1 MPPKR
6 PADDLD
12 VATAIQAAGI
22 KDDDWIQKLLEVDKE
37 QLTLIASLIVN
48 KSNIDNR
55 TIKKTR
61 TALSAAKWTDF
72 AARAGLPE
80 DPRYL
85 KLGYFET
92 PVYLLPPSFHKAV
105 FESSWH
111 AQDVYQEAVEQTRE
125 GSRLRILDPYL
136 VSILALFQGRII
148 DKPEE
153 AMPATAFATGG
164 EVEHKVIMI
173 GGMLFFVIEAESNKP
188 SSNNLAQLFLGL
200 LSTAKVNKQADFE
213 GLRVYGLL
221 TNLNRF
227 ALYSYN
233 PVSNMFCRDDEI
245 FVGTLRDSFS
255 SGMIHVTNKIFSVVL
270 FAFIEGL
277 RAMVKK
283 SKRRAA
289 KRDVGCFAHHNHD
302 ATNASP

>member
-1 MPPKR
+1 VVNHTLYSNTPIGKGWTTPKR

-61 TALSAAKWTDF
+61 TALSTAKWTDF

-80 DPRYL
+80 DPGYL

-111 AQDVYQEAVEQTRE
+111 AQDVYQEAVEQTRG
-125 GSRLRILDPYL
+125 GSRLGILDPVRKWYWLRYTYISWLSSFWQYL

-164 EVEHKVIMI
+164 EVEHKVRSTSNYWKFFMRSLCRSLWLA
-173 GGMLFFVIEAESNKP
+173 GPNLHLFHGSDFFNEL
-188 SSNNLAQLFLGL
+188 LA
-200 LSTAKVNKQADFE
+200 T
-213 GLRVYGLL
+213 
-221 TNLNRF
+221 
-227 ALYSYN
+227 
-233 PVSNMFCRDDEI
+233 
-245 FVGTLRDSFS
+245 
-255 SGMIHVTNKIFSVVL
+255 VL
-270 FAFIEGL
+270 
-277 RAMVKK
+277 
-283 SKRRAA
+283 
-289 KRDVGCFAHHNHD
+289 CN
-302 ATNASP
+302 T